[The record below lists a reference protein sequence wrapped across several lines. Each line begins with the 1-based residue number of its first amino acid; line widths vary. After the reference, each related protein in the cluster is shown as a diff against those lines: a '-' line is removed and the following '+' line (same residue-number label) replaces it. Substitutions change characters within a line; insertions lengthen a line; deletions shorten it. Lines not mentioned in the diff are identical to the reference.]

1 MKKLYTLSF
10 ILLTTL
16 SFGQISITAVD
27 TPNNQNFDG
36 MTATGTA
43 FLPGWTAIR
52 NAGSGAVGATLTMA
66 VTDGAATSGN
76 VYNTGTTAAADRS
89 FGTLGSGSTAP
100 SFGASFVNNTGV
112 AVTTI
117 SISALMEQWRT
128 QSDNTVIEKVP
139 FSYST
144 NATSLADGTWTPVT
158 ALDLVEKLT
167 ATTASTAVDGNLA
180 ANQTAIT
187 ANISLSWANGATLWI
202 RWDDANDVGT
212 DGIYSIDNFVIKAN
226 PILAVKQNA
235 IAGLN
240 MYPNPVSN
248 GNLYITSNSSQ
259 AKSVAIFD
267 VLGKQVVNT
276 KTSNNAVN
284 VANLKRGV
292 YIVKVT
298 EDEKTATRKL
308 IIE

>member
-27 TPNNQNFDG
+27 TPHNQNFDG

-43 FLPGWTAIR
+43 FLSGWTAIR
-52 NAGSGAVGATLTMA
+52 NAGSGTVGATLTMA
-66 VTDGAATSGN
+66 VTDGTGNSGN
-76 VYNTGTTAAADRS
+76 VYNTGVNADGDRS
-89 FGTLGSGSTAP
+89 FGTLGSGTTAP
-100 SFGASFVNNTGV
+100 TFGASFVNNTGV
-112 AVTTI
+112 VVTTV
-117 SISALMEQWRT
+117 SIAAVMEQWRT
-128 QSDNTVIEKVP
+128 QSDNTLVEKVP

-144 NATSLADGTWTPVT
+144 NATSLADGTWTTIT

-167 ATTASTAVDGNLA
+167 TTTASAAVVGNLV
-180 ANQTAIT
+180 ANQTAIS

-212 DGIYSIDNFVIKAN
+212 DGIYSIDNFVFKAN
-226 PILAVKQNA
+226 PVLAVKQNA

-240 MYPNPVSN
+240 MYPNPVKN

-284 VANLKRGV
+284 VANLKKGV